1 MADNPKIKYLVFD
14 VESVADGQLVNK
26 VRFPGDTL
34 TPQEAI
40 RKYRDELIEKNGTD
54 FIPYSFQIPISVVA
68 AKVTAEYALVD
79 IVALDH
85 PEYRPHKITE
95 DFWRGWEAY
104 HRPTLV
110 TFNGRSF
117 DIPLLELAAFR
128 YGIYVGSWLATT
140 GPNYQQPRY
149 RYNTSAHFDLYEIL
163 TNFGSSRLTGGLNL
177 SASMLGKPGKM
188 DTQGYMVQDMYD
200 QGQLAE
206 INDYCR
212 CDVLDTYFVFLRL
225 AVVMGNLTLDQEQN
239 LVGAAKSWL
248 EERAADSPA
257 YQLYLERWGDWQ
269 NPWETAEPTSNATVD
284 PPTSDQPP
292 SDDPADDVSNNDS

>member
-1 MADNPKIKYLVFD
+1 MADVSNIRYLVFD
-14 VESVADGQLVNK
+14 VESVADGQLVRK
-26 VRFPGDTL
+26 IRFPDEDL
-34 TPQEAI
+34 DPRDAI
-40 RKYRDELIEKNGTD
+40 RKYRDELIETKGTD

-68 AKVTAEYALVD
+68 AKVSADYALVD

-104 HRPTLV
+104 QRPTLV

-128 YGIYVGSWLATT
+128 YGINVGSWLSTD

-149 RYNTSAHFDLYEIL
+149 RYNTTAHFDLYEIL

-200 QGQLAE
+200 NGQLAE

-212 CDVLDTYFVFLRL
+212 CDVLDTYFVFLRVS
-225 AVVMGNLTLDQEQN
+225 VVMGNLTLDQEQA
-239 LVGAAKSWL
+239 LVAAAKTWL
-248 EERAADSPA
+248 EQRCDDSAA
-257 YQLYLERWGDWQ
+257 YRLYLDRWGDWQ
-269 NPWETAEPTSNATVD
+269 NPWGSKEPDAKS
-284 PPTSDQPP
+284 
-292 SDDPADDVSNNDS
+292 

>member
-1 MADNPKIKYLVFD
+1 MADKSHIRFLVFD
-14 VESVADGQLVNK
+14 VESVADGQLVK
-26 VRFPGDTL
+26 KIRFPADNL

-40 RKYRDELIEKNGTD
+40 RKYRDELIEKKGTD

-68 AKVTAEYALVD
+68 AKVSADYALVD

-104 HRPTLV
+104 QRPTLV

-128 YGIYVGSWLATT
+128 YGINVGAWLATN

-212 CDVLDTYFVFLRL
+212 CDVLDTYFVFLRM
-225 AVVMGNLTLDQEQN
+225 AVVMGNLTLGQEQE
-239 LVGAAKSWL
+239 LVAGTKAWL
-248 EERAADSPA
+248 EQRADDSPA
-257 YQLYLERWGDWQ
+257 YRLYLERWGDWA
-269 NPWETAEPTSNATVD
+269 NPWAASDPSGDPLAPKSSSTDSESLETAEPES
-284 PPTSDQPP
+284 
-292 SDDPADDVSNNDS
+292 

>member
-1 MADNPKIKYLVFD
+1 MAEKTNVRFLVFD
-14 VESVADGQLVNK
+14 VESVADGQLVSK
-26 VRFPGDTL
+26 IRFPGEDL
-34 TPQEAI
+34 PPQDAI

-54 FIPYSFQIPISVVA
+54 FIPYSFQIPISVVV
-68 AKVTAEYALVD
+68 AKVGADYTLAD

-85 PEYRPHKITE
+85 PRYRPHKITE

-104 HRPTLV
+104 RQPTLV
-110 TFNGRSF
+110 TFNGRTF

-128 YGIYVGSWLATT
+128 YGINVGHWLATD

-188 DTQGYMVQDMYD
+188 DTQGDMVQDMYD

-225 AVVMGNLTLDQEQN
+225 AVVMGNLTLDQEQER
-239 LVGAAKSWL
+239 VAATKSWL
-248 EERAADSPA
+248 EQRASDSAA
-257 YQLYLERWGDWQ
+257 YRQYLERWGDWQ
-269 NPWETAEPTSNATVD
+269 NPWVPSEPAAGSAGG
-284 PPTSDQPP
+284 
-292 SDDPADDVSNNDS
+292 A

>member
-1 MADNPKIKYLVFD
+1 MTDPPQVRFLVFD
-14 VESVADGQLVNK
+14 VESVADGQLVSK
-26 VRFPGDTL
+26 IRFPGENL
-34 TPQEAI
+34 SPQDAI
-40 RKYRDELIEKNGTD
+40 RKYRDELIEQKGTD

-68 AKVTAEYALVD
+68 AKVTAAYELLD
-79 IVALDH
+79 IVALDD
-85 PEYRPHKITE
+85 PAFRPHKITE

-128 YGIYVGSWLATT
+128 FGINVGSWLATS

-149 RYNTSAHFDLYEIL
+149 RYNTNAHFDLYEIL
-163 TNFGSSRLTGGLNL
+163 TNFGSTRLTGGLNL

-200 QGQLAE
+200 EGRLAE

-212 CDVLDTYFVFLRL
+212 CDVLDTYFVFLRV
-225 AVVMGNLTLDQEQN
+225 AVVMGHLELSREQE
-239 LVGAAKSWL
+239 LVTAAKQWL
-248 EERAADSPA
+248 EERADTSDA
-257 YQLYLERWGDWQ
+257 YRLYLERWGDWQ
-269 NPWETAEPTSNATVD
+269 NPWESPPEVDESSDLPAAEDAEPEM
-284 PPTSDQPP
+284 
-292 SDDPADDVSNNDS
+292 

>member
-1 MADNPKIKYLVFD
+1 MAETPHIRFLVFD
-14 VESVADGQLVNK
+14 VESVADGQLVSK
-26 VRFPGDTL
+26 IRFPGEDL
-34 TPQEAI
+34 TPADAI
-40 RKYRDELIEKNGTD
+40 RKYRDELIEQKGTD

-68 AKVTAEYALVD
+68 AKVSGDYSLVD
-79 IVALDH
+79 IVALDQ
-85 PEYRPHKITE
+85 PKYRPHKITQ

-104 HRPTLV
+104 HQPTLV

-117 DIPLLELAAFR
+117 DI
-128 YGIYVGSWLATT
+128 
-140 GPNYQQPRY
+140 
-149 RYNTSAHFDLYEIL
+149 YEIL

-225 AVVMGNLTLDQEQN
+225 VVVMGNLTLDQEQA
-239 LVGAAKSWL
+239 LVATAKTWIEQRAEDSAAY
-248 EERAADSPA
+248 R
-257 YQLYLERWGDWQ
+257 LYLERWGDWK
-269 NPWETAEPTSNATVD
+269 NPWTSAD
-284 PPTSDQPP
+284 PVSD
-292 SDDPADDVSNNDS
+292 S

>member
-1 MADNPKIKYLVFD
+1 MAETPHIRFLVFD
-14 VESVADGQLVNK
+14 VESVADGQLVSK
-26 VRFPGDTL
+26 IRFPGEDL
-34 TPQEAI
+34 TPADAI
-40 RKYRDELIEKNGTD
+40 RKYRDELIEQKGTD

-68 AKVTAEYALVD
+68 AKVSGDYSLVD
-79 IVALDH
+79 IVALDQ
-85 PEYRPHKITE
+85 PKYRPHKITQ

-104 HRPTLV
+104 HQPTLV

-128 YGIYVGSWLATT
+128 YGINVGSWLATN

-225 AVVMGNLTLDQEQN
+225 VVVMGNLTLDQEQA
-239 LVGAAKSWL
+239 LVATAKTWIEQRAEDSAAY
-248 EERAADSPA
+248 R
-257 YQLYLERWGDWQ
+257 LYLERWGDWK
-269 NPWETAEPTSNATVD
+269 NPWTSAD
-284 PPTSDQPP
+284 PVSD
-292 SDDPADDVSNNDS
+292 S

>member
-1 MADNPKIKYLVFD
+1 MAAIPKIRFLVFD
-14 VESVADGQLVNK
+14 VESVADGQLVSK
-26 VRFPGDTL
+26 IRFPGEDL
-34 TPQEAI
+34 TPPDAI
-40 RKYRDELIEKNGTD
+40 RKYRDELIEEKGTD

-68 AKVTAEYALVD
+68 AKVSGDYSLVD
-79 IVALDH
+79 IVVLDH
-85 PEYRPHKITE
+85 PDYRPHKITE

-128 YGIYVGSWLATT
+128 YGINVGSWLSTT

-177 SASMLGKPGKM
+177 AANMLGKPGKM
-188 DTQGYMVQDMYD
+188 DTQGCMVQDMYD
-200 QGQLAE
+200 QGQLEE

-225 AVVMGNLTLDQEQN
+225 AVVMGNLTLDQEQE
-239 LVGAAKSWL
+239 LVAAAKTWL
-248 EERAADSPA
+248 EGRAEDSAA
-257 YQLYLERWGDWQ
+257 YRMYLERWGDWQ
-269 NPWETAEPTSNATVD
+269 NPWASAD
-284 PPTSDQPP
+284 PVSD
-292 SDDPADDVSNNDS
+292 S

>member
-1 MADNPKIKYLVFD
+1 MADTGKIRFLVFD
-14 VESVADGQLVNK
+14 VESVADGQLVRK
-26 VRFPGDTL
+26 IRFPGKDLSPT
-34 TPQEAI
+34 EAI

-54 FIPYSFQIPISVVA
+54 FIPYSFQIPVSVVA
-68 AKVTAEYALVD
+68 AKVSGDYSLVD
-79 IVALDH
+79 IVALDD
-85 PEYRPHKITE
+85 PEFRPHKITE
-95 DFWRGWEAY
+95 NFWRGWEAY

-128 YGIYVGSWLATT
+128 YGINMGNWLAMS

-177 SASMLGKPGKM
+177 SASLLGKPGKM

-200 QGQLAE
+200 DGKLAE

-225 AVVMGNLTLDQEQN
+225 AVVMGNLTLAQEHK
-239 LVGAAKSWL
+239 LVVAAKAWL
-248 EERAADSPA
+248 EERAEDSPA
-257 YQLYLERWGDWQ
+257 YRLYLERWGDWE
-269 NPWETAEPTSNATVD
+269 NPWASED
-284 PPTSDQPP
+284 PG
-292 SDDPADDVSNNDS
+292 ADS

>member
-1 MADNPKIKYLVFD
+1 MAQTPKIRFLVFD
-14 VESVADGQLVNK
+14 VESVADGQLVSK
-26 VRFPGDTL
+26 IRFPGEDL
-34 TPQEAI
+34 TPPDAI
-40 RKYRDELIEKNGTD
+40 RKYRDELIEEKGTD

-68 AKVTAEYALVD
+68 AKVSGDYSLVD
-79 IVALDH
+79 IVVLDH

-128 YGIYVGSWLATT
+128 YGINVGSWLSTT

-177 SASMLGKPGKM
+177 AANMLGKPGKM
-188 DTQGYMVQDMYD
+188 DTQGCMVQDMYD
-200 QGQLAE
+200 QGQLEE

-225 AVVMGNLTLDQEQN
+225 AVVMGNLTLDQEQE
-239 LVGAAKSWL
+239 LVAAAKTWL
-248 EERAADSPA
+248 EGRAEDSAA
-257 YQLYLERWGDWQ
+257 YRMYLERWGDWQ
-269 NPWETAEPTSNATVD
+269 NPWASAD
-284 PPTSDQPP
+284 PVSD
-292 SDDPADDVSNNDS
+292 S

>member
-1 MADNPKIKYLVFD
+1 
-14 VESVADGQLVNK
+14 
-26 VRFPGDTL
+26 
-34 TPQEAI
+34 
-40 RKYRDELIEKNGTD
+40 
-54 FIPYSFQIPISVVA
+54 VA
-68 AKVTAEYALVD
+68 AKISSDYSLVD
-79 IVALDH
+79 IVALDQ

-104 HRPTLV
+104 KCPTLV

-128 YGIYVGSWLATT
+128 YGINVGSWLAMN

-149 RYNTSAHFDLYEIL
+149 RYNTTAHFDLYEIL

-188 DTQGYMVQDMYD
+188 DTQGSMVQDMYD
-200 QGQLAE
+200 EGRLAE

-225 AVVMGNLTLDQEQN
+225 AVVMGNLTLDREHE
-239 LVGAAKSWL
+239 LVVAAKTWL
-248 EERAADSPA
+248 EERREESAAYA
-257 YQLYLERWGDWQ
+257 LYLERWGDWE
-269 NPWETAEPTSNATVD
+269 NPWTAED
-284 PPTSDQPP
+284 PS
-292 SDDPADDVSNNDS
+292 SES

>member
-1 MADNPKIKYLVFD
+1 MAQTPKIRFLVFD
-14 VESVADGQLVNK
+14 VESVADGQLVSK
-26 VRFPGDTL
+26 IRFPGEDL
-34 TPQEAI
+34 TPPDAI
-40 RKYRDELIEKNGTD
+40 RKYRDELIEEKGTD

-68 AKVTAEYALVD
+68 AKVSGDYSLVD
-79 IVALDH
+79 IVVLDH
-85 PEYRPHKITE
+85 PDYRPHKITE

-128 YGIYVGSWLATT
+128 YGINVGSWLSTT

-177 SASMLGKPGKM
+177 AANMLGKPGKM
-188 DTQGYMVQDMYD
+188 DTQGCMVQDMYD
-200 QGQLAE
+200 QGQLEE

-225 AVVMGNLTLDQEQN
+225 AVVMGNLTLDQEQE
-239 LVGAAKSWL
+239 LVAAAKTWL
-248 EERAADSPA
+248 EGRAEDSAA
-257 YQLYLERWGDWQ
+257 YRMYLERWGDWQ
-269 NPWETAEPTSNATVD
+269 NPWASAD
-284 PPTSDQPP
+284 PVSD
-292 SDDPADDVSNNDS
+292 S